1 MNSDLPKVLVEVAGR
16 PMLTY
21 VLDALRDGGCKR
33 IALVV
38 GYRQELVRQAMAD
51 QADVEFVVQ
60 PEQLGTGHAVLVC
73 RHLIEAQQG
82 PVVVVV
88 GDAPLMQAESIAA
101 LLAEYD
107 REPAGC
113 ILGTVTKDDPTGLG
127 RILRNAEGDFVGIVE
142 EKDATEE
149 QRRIREVNMSYYV
162 FDPRYLLRALENLR
176 NDNAQGEYYLTD
188 CPGVMINQEVDVRA
202 LNVLSPCEGLGIN
215 TPAELAAA
223 EAVMRGGEPHSTAE

>member
-16 PMLTY
+16 PMLAY
-21 VLDALRDGGCKR
+21 VLDALRNGGAGR

-73 RHLIEAQQG
+73 RHLIEAHQG
-82 PVVVVV
+82 PVAVVV
-88 GDAPLMQAESIAA
+88 GDAPLMQAESIGA
-101 LLAEYD
+101 LLAEYE

-127 RILRNAEGDFVGIVE
+127 RILRNAEGDFIGIVE
-142 EKDATEE
+142 EKDATDE

-162 FDPRYLLRALENLR
+162 FDPRYLLHALENLR

-202 LNVLSPCEGLGIN
+202 LNVLKPCEALAVN
-215 TPAELAAA
+215 TPEELIAVEAAMHA
-223 EAVMRGGEPHSTAE
+223 RKPHSAAG